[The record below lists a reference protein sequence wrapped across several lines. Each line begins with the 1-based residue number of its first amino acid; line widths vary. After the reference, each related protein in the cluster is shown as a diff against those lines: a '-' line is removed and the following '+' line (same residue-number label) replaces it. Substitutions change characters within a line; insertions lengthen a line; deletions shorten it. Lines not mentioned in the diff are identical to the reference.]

1 MFEISLTPEQQTAL
15 VGSRPVARYAASQI
29 LFYRSHTPAGLW
41 LLLDGELALRDNG
54 RIHAYVVG
62 PSLLGLEEVV
72 NNQPYPYT
80 AQAMTPCEL
89 VFIGK
94 EEIGP
99 DLVRAPLV
107 DIISHLSYY
116 TP

>member
-1 MFEISLTPEQQTAL
+1 MFEISLTPEQIVAL
-15 VGSRPVARYAASQI
+15 QGNRPIARYAASQV
-29 LFYRSHTPAGLW
+29 LFYRSHTPTGLW
-41 LLLDGELALRDNG
+41 LLLDGELVLRDNG

-72 NNQPYPYT
+72 NAQPYPYT

-94 EEIGP
+94 EEISP
-99 DLVRAPLV
+99 YLVRVPLKRERE
-107 DIISHLSYY
+107 SL
-116 TP
+116 